1 MVFNCS
7 NGFNFFKLFN
17 MREEKWTVIS
27 KMEKEEERTEM
38 RQRRNDKW
46 RVKGEMERARD
57 RE

>member
-1 MVFNCS
+1 
-7 NGFNFFKLFN
+7 

-46 RVKGEMERARD
+46 RVKGEMERERD